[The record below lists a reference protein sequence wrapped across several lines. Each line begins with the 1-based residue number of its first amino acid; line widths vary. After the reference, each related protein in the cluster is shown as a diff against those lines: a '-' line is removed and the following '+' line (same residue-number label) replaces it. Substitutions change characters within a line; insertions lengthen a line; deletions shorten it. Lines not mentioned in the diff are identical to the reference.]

1 MPTFAFLPKFEG
13 GGKRKPKDTS
23 LYELLGV
30 EYTATEDDLKRAY
43 KKRALRLHPDK
54 GGDPA
59 EFDKMKRAY
68 DVLKDEKKRQYYDRY
83 GPKVVAAM
91 EQGGPESAGLMMML
105 FLSQKRYR
113 CLIALMVVAV
123 VGIIDLFPVLVS
135 VKWDGADWSWGL
147 AFFPVFLVLGVL
159 FLGQLAVLAVSL
171 ASRQKPK
178 PQEGGEAAE
187 EEPVPVPQ
195 MLSMLMLV
203 ILQVI
208 FWAFFSAKL
217 DGDLTT
223 WSWYEVFIPLA
234 VFELWLVLDRWAQL
248 AFTLREV
255 RALQHRVIAHAQDK
269 IAQANL
275 SAAEDPEASA
285 FVVLEETDRI
295 RHAEQVLKQVRL
307 SKAYLVTST
316 FWPALRM
323 ATWWLLA
330 ARAQG
335 SFTDTWFLTAVP
347 FIVGVVVYPCV
358 EASKPEPPSE
368 EENGEEKGGACL
380 TWCSLTCFHCV
391 WLLVWLLGMGKLD
404 NNDLYSAFAIFGI
417 WFALSGFLLLPGLSI
432 LCFNAEDMLNA
443 GGAGDEAAAAA
454 AAAAATATAG
464 AGAAGATAAGEEA
477 AAEPAPAAPATAAPN
492 VIILS

>member
-1 MPTFAFLPKFEG
+1 MPTFSFLPKFEA

-91 EQGGPESAGLMMML
+91 EQGGPESAGLMMAL
-105 FLSQKRYR
+105 LLSQKRYR
-113 CLIALMVVAV
+113 FLIALTVVAM
-123 VGIIDLFPVLVS
+123 VGLIDLFPVLVS
-135 VKWDGADWSWGL
+135 VKWDGAAWSWGL
-147 AFFPVFLVLGVL
+147 AFFPVFLVLGVM
-159 FLGQLAVLAVSL
+159 FIGQLAVLTVSL
-171 ASRQKPK
+171 ASRKAK
-178 PQEGGEAAE
+178 PQENGGEEEE
-187 EEPVPVPQ
+187 EEPIPKLQ

-203 ILQVI
+203 SLQVV

-223 WSWYEVFIPLA
+223 WSWYEVVIPLA
-234 VFELWLVLDRWAQL
+234 VFELWLVLDRWIQL
-248 AFTLREV
+248 AFTLKEV
-255 RALQHRVIAHAQDK
+255 RALQHRVIAHAKDK

-275 SAAEDPEASA
+275 SAVEDPEASA
-285 FVVLEETDRI
+285 FVMLEETDRI
-295 RHAEQVLKQVRL
+295 RHAEQVLKEVRL
-307 SKAYLVTST
+307 SKSYLVTST

-330 ARAQG
+330 AKAQG
-335 SFTDTWFLTAVP
+335 SFTETWFLTAVP
-347 FIVGVVVYPCV
+347 FIVGVVLYPCF

-368 EENGEEKGGACL
+368 ENGEENVKGGACL
-380 TWCSLTCFHCV
+380 TWCSLSCLHCV
-391 WLLVWLLGMGKLD
+391 WLLMWLLGMGKLD

-417 WFALSGFLLLPGLSI
+417 WFALSAFLLLPGLSI

-443 GGAGDEAAAAA
+443 GGDDKD
-454 AAAAATATAG
+454 AAAAT
-464 AGAAGATAAGEEA
+464 GAATGAAATTGEEA
-477 AAEPAPAAPATAAPN
+477 AAEPEQPAAPTAN